1 VQLKRS
7 RAFVLI
13 PLGAWRCERCMQWR
27 LALPTTVNPSA
38 FERGLTRLLRL
49 KRRARKSFLLL
60 LLSLMMRHIRASRD
74 WHENGSLTLLN
85 REKSMALSNRLAAL
99 CAGRR
104 CFGNTSA
111 SSLTEV
117 RRRTT
122 TKSFP
127 KLSQRALYRWW
138 RHDDE
143 NLPRGR
149 WINSCSCIF
158 DCALIGDSLC
168 T

>member
-13 PLGAWRCERCMQWR
+13 PLGAWRFERCTQWR

-38 FERGLTRLLRL
+38 FELGLTRSLRL

-60 LLSLMMRHIRASRD
+60 LLALMMRHILASRG
-74 WHENGSLTLLN
+74 WQENGSLTLLN
-85 REKSMALSNRLAAL
+85 RAKSMALSNRLAAL

-111 SSLTEV
+111 SSLMEV
-117 RRRTT
+117 TT

-127 KLSQRALYRWW
+127 KLAQRALYRWW

>member
-1 VQLKRS
+1 LHVQLKRS

-13 PLGAWRCERCMQWR
+13 PLGAWRFERCTQWR

-38 FERGLTRLLRL
+38 FERGLTRSLRL

-60 LLSLMMRHIRASRD
+60 LLALMMRHILASRG
-74 WHENGSLTLLN
+74 WQENGSLTLLN
-85 REKSMALSNRLAAL
+85 RAKSMALSNRLAAL

-111 SSLTEV
+111 SSLMEV
-117 RRRTT
+117 TT

-127 KLSQRALYRWW
+127 KLAQRALYRWW